1 MCVCVCVYTASH
13 CVYVCEQGGVCV
25 CTVLPTVRV
34 SVCVNTPSHHPPPPC
49 PRPFPPTNKAG
60 ITGSISRA
68 NTGIQSFPCGGNG
81 SRILIRGTRACI
93 GQGARGASGDEQLG
107 PGASTLIRGSC
118 YYFQP
123 ASIQWKQVIT
133 NTGCFLH
140 INQIKRIICSLLSC
154 GILINPNL
162 WMKHVD

>member
-1 MCVCVCVYTASH
+1 MADKLHTRTRITRSQWNLLLIDLEPNSTGYGSGAGCVCVCVYTASH

-123 ASIQWKQVIT
+123 ASIQ
-133 NTGCFLH
+133 
-140 INQIKRIICSLLSC
+140 
-154 GILINPNL
+154 
-162 WMKHVD
+162 